1 MHRNAASRSA
11 LVVCV
16 LGVIGLL
23 GWAARCWLV
32 INPHERPFLTAVY
45 LVNAA
50 LVTYFVA
57 ASQINRRHGRGP
69 VAPGRVVAIVPV
81 YEEEPELLE
90 ATIAAL
96 LRQTRPVDE
105 IHVVDDGSV
114 RHPVRPFDDPRVVLH
129 RQNNAGK
136 RRAQAHVL
144 ARLRPEDWDFVM
156 TVDSDSVV
164 EDTALEHLL
173 RAMSQ
178 PRVMAATGLVMTR
191 NHDHNLLTRLMDLNV
206 GTSCLI
212 DRASRSVFGVVET
225 TSGALSLYRAP
236 ILFDNVRDYVNSGTA
251 GDDRRLT
258 MYALL
263 RGQVIAVHD
272 ARVHS
277 AMPTT
282 IRATFQ
288 QRVRW
293 GKSAW
298 AALPF
303 AVTNLAWRQLI
314 APLAGSVKWLFLPA
328 LAAIV
333 ITGAFSGAP
342 SLYLWT
348 IGCSY
353 LLMRYMETSQYVMQR
368 PGMTL
373 PARLWRL
380 LWATPA
386 EGLVTLLLLYPAK
399 YWAVV
404 RIRHWGWHTRG
415 DAHAGARRSD
425 YGPTG
430 ATPRQS
436 ADDDS
441 AQGEPAPA
449 LTP

>member
-1 MHRNAASRSA
+1 M
-11 LVVCV
+11 
-16 LGVIGLL
+16 LGVIGAV
-23 GWAARCWLV
+23 GWAATCRLV
-32 INPHERPFLTAVY
+32 INPDERLFLTIVY
-45 LVNAA
+45 LVNAM
-50 LVTYFVA
+50 LITYFVA
-57 ASQINRRHGRGP
+57 AAQINRRHGRGP
-69 VAPGRVVAIVPV
+69 VAQGRVVAIVPAF
-81 YEEEPELLE
+81 EEEPALLE

-114 RHPVRPFDDPRVVLH
+114 RHPLPSFDHPRVFLH
-129 RQNNAGK
+129 RKDNAGK
-136 RRAQAHVL
+136 RRAQAHAL
-144 ARLRPEDWDFVM
+144 SHLRREDWDFVM

-164 EDTALEHLL
+164 EDTALEYLL

-206 GTSCLI
+206 GTACLVN
-212 DRASRSVFGVVET
+212 RASRSVFGVVET

-236 ILFDNVRDYVNSGTA
+236 ILFDNVRDYVSSGTA

-282 IRATFQ
+282 IRDTFQ

-303 AVTNLAWRQLI
+303 AITNLSWKQLI
-314 APLAGSVKWLFLPA
+314 APLAGSVQWLFLPA
-328 LAAIV
+328 VAAMV
-333 ITGAFSGAP
+333 ATGAFSGTHP
-342 SLYLWT
+342 LYLWT

-353 LLMRYMETSQYVMQR
+353 VLVRYLEASQYVMQR
-368 PGMTL
+368 PGMSL
-373 PARLWRL
+373 PGRLWRL

-386 EGLVTLLLLYPAK
+386 EILVTLLLLYPAK

-415 DAHAGARRSD
+415 DAHAGARRTD
-425 YGPTG
+425 YAAMPLHPAGEDPAHREPEPTLI
-430 ATPRQS
+430 P
-436 ADDDS
+436 
-441 AQGEPAPA
+441 
-449 LTP
+449 